1 LWHQNLNKLNSGTIR
16 EILNSKGGSKMK
28 AGKITLAVLTVVS
41 LVMSGTPPAVF
52 AGDTIKIGEIQTYS
66 KLTNFTFPYR
76 NGWQLALEEI
86 NNSGGVMG
94 KKLEVIFRDDAGK
107 PGTAVTVA
115 EELIRKDKVALLMGT
130 FFSHVGLAVT
140 DFAKRNKVLF
150 IAAEPLSDA
159 VVWAKGNRYTF
170 RLRPSTYM
178 QAAMLAEEAARKP
191 AKRWATIAPN
201 YAYGKDAVK
210 SFKKILKAK
219 RPDVEFVAEQWPA
232 LFKINAG
239 AEIQALAD
247 AKPQAIYN
255 VTFGGDLAKFVREGK
270 LRGLFKNVFVV
281 SLLTGEPEY
290 IDPLKD
296 EAPEGWLVTGYPWYD
311 IKTEAHK
318 RFLDAYQKKY
328 NNYPRTGS
336 VVGYNVL
343 MSVANML
350 KKAGSIDT
358 EKMVTAME
366 GLTFDSIIGP
376 ITFRKIDHQST
387 MGAYVGYT
395 ALKEGKGIMV
405 NWKYADGKNYL
416 PSDAEVRK
424 MRPQ

>member
-1 LWHQNLNKLNSGTIR
+1 
-16 EILNSKGGSKMK
+16 M
-28 AGKITLAVLTVVS
+28 KITKIFMAVLLGIS
-41 LVMSGTPPAVF
+41 LAISFSPSAVI
-52 AGDTIKIGEIQTYS
+52 AADTIKIGEIQTYS

-94 KKLEVIFRDDAGK
+94 KKLEVISRDDAGK

-150 IAAEPLSDA
+150 VAAEPLSDA

-178 QAAMLAEEAARKP
+178 QAAMLAEGASKNP

-210 SFKKILKAK
+210 SFKKVLKAK

-247 AKPQAIYN
+247 AKPDAIYN

-270 LRGLFKNVFVV
+270 LRGFFDDVFVV

-290 IDPLKD
+290 LDPLKD

-311 IKTEAHK
+311 IKDQAHVK
-318 RFLDAYQKKY
+318 FVKAYQKKF
-328 NNYPRTGS
+328 NDYPRTGS
-336 VVGYNVL
+336 IVGYNTM
-343 MSVANML
+343 MSVYHML
-350 KKAGSIDT
+350 KKAGTTDT
-358 EKMVTAME
+358 EKMVDAME
-366 GLTFDSIIGP
+366 GLSFDSIVGP
-376 ITFRKIDHQST
+376 VSYRKIDHQST
-387 MGAYVGYT
+387 MGAYVGLT
-395 ALKEGKGIMV
+395 ALREGKGIMV
-405 NWKYADGKNYL
+405 DWKYADGKDYL
-416 PSDAEVRK
+416 PGDAEVMK
-424 MRPQ
+424 LRPMK